1 MHLIKIQFKKNIQN
15 TICKKNLIPYRV
27 LCGVASFDL
36 KGVWRIVM
44 GLLAIKAINTPQG
57 FNVLDKNFN
66 EFEHKIRIL
75 NKKI

>member
-1 MHLIKIQFKKNIQN
+1 
-15 TICKKNLIPYRV
+15 
-27 LCGVASFDL
+27 
-36 KGVWRIVM
+36 M